1 MFGHTARVGSLTIVP
16 SQRER
21 GECKVVS
28 AGDDGVTKVWQL
40 GKPNNKRKRVEEMVE
55 IVINR
60 EEEEEEEGGTEFQKM
75 KLRRLKGL
83 PVRRE
88 EERGRPEKVRKVLVK
103 EDKIVLIGG
112 VEEGG
117 RGEERVRVLRFD

>member
-1 MFGHTARVGSLTIVP
+1 LFGHTARVGSLSIVP

-40 GKPNNKRKRVEEMVE
+40 DKKRERVEEMVE
-55 IVINR
+55 IVTDR

-83 PVRRE
+83 PVKRE
-88 EERGRPEKVRKVLVK
+88 EERGRPEKVRKVLVE

-112 VEEGG
+112 VEEGE

>member
-1 MFGHTARVGSLTIVP
+1 LFGHTARVGSLTIVP

-40 GKPNNKRKRVEEMVE
+40 GKPNNKRKKVEEEMVE

-60 EEEEEEEGGTEFQKM
+60 ESEEEGGTEFQKM
-75 KLRRLKGL
+75 KLRRLKGV

-88 EERGRPEKVRKVLVK
+88 EDRGRPEKVRKVLVE